1 LKVLDPASATE
12 SGLLETREVAL
23 VEVSPASETASAEN
37 YQNRRRTMKKIIV
50 TLGCVLIALLAS
62 AQPSSTDKK
71 QGTTTTEPVE
81 VTGTIIRTM
90 IAEGAAASYQPRKT
104 LVVREDDANNSGRYV
119 LNGRGH
125 VVNKAGEVVQT
136 AIKPGT
142 RVRVYYAN
150 MGDLRMIDHVVVID

>member
-1 LKVLDPASATE
+1 
-12 SGLLETREVAL
+12 
-23 VEVSPASETASAEN
+23 
-37 YQNRRRTMKKIIV
+37 MKKLIV
-50 TLGCVLIALLAS
+50 TLGCLLIAPLAF

-71 QGTTTTEPVE
+71 QGTTTTEPVK

-90 IAEGAAASYQPRKT
+90 IEEGAAASYQPRKT
-104 LVVREDDANNSGRYV
+104 LVVREDSSNNRGRYV

-125 VVNKAGEVVQT
+125 VVNKTGEIVQT

-150 MGDLRMIDHVVVID
+150 MGGSRVVDHVVVLD